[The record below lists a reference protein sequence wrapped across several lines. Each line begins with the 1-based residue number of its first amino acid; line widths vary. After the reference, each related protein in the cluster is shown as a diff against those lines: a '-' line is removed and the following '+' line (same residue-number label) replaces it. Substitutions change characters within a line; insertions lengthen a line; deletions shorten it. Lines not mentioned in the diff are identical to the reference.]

1 LRGWRSGLPI
11 AALALAPALAL
22 AQGDSDNTVD
32 ERIRASAH
40 AAESY
45 QGPLDGSW
53 TLVTAMGDKLYAFEL
68 VDKPGG
74 QSPLEGV
81 WRDLRRPAAPG
92 DIGTIDTLT
101 RAPQSLTLAFTAKPG
116 DPPVTIELKSDDGGF
131 WSGDMKEGGADM
143 PVRMRRG

>member
-1 LRGWRSGLPI
+1 MSGWRTALI
-11 AALALAPALAL
+11 CAALALMPAHAL
-22 AQGDSDNTVD
+22 AQGGSDNVVD

-53 TLVTAMGDKLYAFEL
+53 VLVSGFGERLYAFEL

-81 WRDLRRPAAPG
+81 WRDLRHPSMPG
-92 DIGTIDTLT
+92 DIGMIDTLS
-101 RAPQSLTLAFTAKPG
+101 RGPQSLTLVFTAKSG
-116 DPPVTIELKSDDGGF
+116 DLPVTIQLKSDDAGF
-131 WSGDMKEGGADM
+131 WSGDLKEGGADT

>member
-1 LRGWRSGLPI
+1 LRGWR
-11 AALALAPALAL
+11 AALLVAALAPAHAL
-22 AQGDSDNTVD
+22 AQGESDNVVD

-53 TLVTAMGDKLYAFEL
+53 TLVTAMGDRLYAFEL

-81 WRDLRRPAAPG
+81 WRDLRRPAGPG
-92 DIGTIDTLT
+92 DI
-101 RAPQSLTLAFTAKPG
+101 AKPG
-116 DPPVTIELKSDDGGF
+116 EAPVTIELKSDDGGF
-131 WSGDMKEGGADM
+131 WSGEMKAGGADTA
-143 PVRMRRG
+143 VRMRRG